1 MGPPTSGVPRLT
13 DICNGAVWG
22 EEHSAQLDPEEN
34 RRRQQLFKEG
44 ARNLLSSTTTM
55 ELGIDIG
62 GLNGVVLGNVP
73 PGRANHMQRAG
84 RAGRRSDGS
93 SIAVTFARAR
103 PFDREVF
110 YRFGDFLKRPFP
122 RQAVFLQRERFA
134 RRHLHALVL
143 AEFFVPRQGGSTGA
157 MQAYYNMGKFC
168 RVDAPER
175 WKGDK
180 PDWNPAG
187 SGYKEEFILFL
198 KSLGNA
204 FRERCAP
211 IVKDTPLE
219 KVCANDQAWRDFA
232 VEVERDFK
240 KAVDDWGKNYGYLR
254 DAWHDIPKK
263 PPESALA
270 GERAKAN
277 AIRYQIKAMCEIS
290 VIEWFSDS
298 GFLPRYGFPIHLQR
312 LSVREPRKEDNQGKS
327 VIAERFR
334 LERQSLLALGEY
346 VPGAEVIVGGKVLES
361 KGILKH
367 WTETNRDEPLGL
379 NQWTLRCQNGHEY
392 LAPSQTAVCE
402 CGEPPIQTGQ
412 MLMFPRFGYTTA
424 A

>member
-1 MGPPTSGVPRLT
+1 
-13 DICNGAVWG
+13 
-22 EEHSAQLDPEEN
+22 
-34 RRRQQLFKEG
+34 
-44 ARNLLSSTTTM
+44 
-55 ELGIDIG
+55 
-62 GLNGVVLGNVP
+62 
-73 PGRANHMQRAG
+73 
-84 RAGRRSDGS
+84 
-93 SIAVTFARAR
+93 
-103 PFDREVF
+103 
-110 YRFGDFLKRPFP
+110 
-122 RQAVFLQRERFA
+122 
-134 RRHLHALVL
+134 
-143 AEFFVPRQGGSTGA
+143 